1 MRVALSRT
9 IFHALGNGAQNLPV
23 ITLEPQI
30 EQMLGKSMQRSGPGG
45 GDPEDIVLEP
55 GLAERL
61 QRSIAEAAQRQE
73 AQGKTA
79 VLLVP
84 GPLRAVLSRFLR
96 HTHRAMKVISYQE
109 VPENRQITI
118 EATVG

>member
-1 MRVALSRT
+1 M
-9 IFHALGNGAQNLPV
+9 

-30 EQMLGKSMQRSGPGG
+30 EQMLSKSLQRPGNAPV
-45 GDPEDIVLEP
+45 DLEDIVLEP

-73 AQGKTA
+73 AQGKSA

-84 GPLRAVLSRFLR
+84 GPLRAVLARFLR

-109 VPENRQITI
+109 VPESRQVTI

>member
-1 MRVALSRT
+1 MRAEDADRLAR
-9 IFHALGNGAQNLPV
+9 LDQ
-23 ITLEPQI
+23 
-30 EQMLGKSMQRSGPGG
+30 QRL
-45 GDPEDIVLEP
+45 VF
-55 GLAERL
+55 
-61 QRSIAEAAQRQE
+61 AEAAQRQE

-84 GPLRAVLSRFLR
+84 GPLRTVLARFLR